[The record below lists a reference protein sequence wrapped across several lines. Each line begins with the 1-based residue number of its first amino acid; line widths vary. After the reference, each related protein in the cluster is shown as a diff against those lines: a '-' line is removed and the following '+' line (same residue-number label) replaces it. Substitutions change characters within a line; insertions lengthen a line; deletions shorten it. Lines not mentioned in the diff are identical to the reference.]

1 MDTTIYFVRHSI
13 YENPQRLVPGRIPG
27 YHLSKEGIAKAKRAG
42 EYLKETKSKH
52 IYTSPLERTF
62 ETADIIASFLPDV
75 DIKHTYELT
84 EIDATQWQAYK
95 LEDLFKNHFYEE
107 LVRNPDSTVVSENL
121 SALAKRMEDFTL
133 STCKKYPSQQIICIS
148 HEFPIVAL
156 KLKLENKPLTMLQNY
171 LIDMASITTLVFDK
185 DCNFVSSKYK
195 SFSQK
200 TPEY

>member
-1 MDTTIYFVRHSI
+1 MNTTIYFVRHSI

-27 YHLSKEGIAKAKRAG
+27 YHLSKEGIAKAKKAG

-75 DIKHTYELT
+75 EVKHSYELT

-95 LEDLFKNHFYEE
+95 LEDLFKNQFYEKFMS
-107 LVRNPDSTVVSENL
+107 NPDSTAVPENL
-121 SALAKRMEDFTL
+121 TALAKRMEAFTV
-133 STCKKYPSQQIICIS
+133 SVCKKHTGQQVICVS

-156 KLKLENKPLTMLQNY
+156 KLQLENTPLTMLQNY
-171 LIDMASITTLVFDK
+171 LVDMASVTTFVFDPN
-185 DCNFVSSKYK
+185 CNFVSSEYK
-195 SFSQK
+195 SF
-200 TPEY
+200 Y